1 MIINQNVEGAEIEG
15 PFKFLSNEAGEGGS
29 INQTTYQ
36 NIPQISSSN
45 HSSSMKHVKSL

>member
-1 MIINQNVEGAEIEG
+1 MNQYNEGQEIEG
-15 PFKFLSNEAGEGGS
+15 SFKYLSNEAGEGGS
-29 INQTTYQ
+29 INQTTFQ